1 MSMRK
6 CKNTDVV
13 VEIVLLFVC
22 CAVFLSQIVWQLES
36 LQLIQ
41 VLYLLEALLQRHKT
55 ILNLPSRT

>member
-13 VEIVLLFVC
+13 VEIVLLFVYC
-22 CAVFLSQIVWQLES
+22 VFLSQIVWQLES

-55 ILNLPSRT
+55 ILNFPSRT